1 MKMYIK
7 LGFEWELFEEKEH
20 VWIGNSLTNK
30 LFKIEQKEKKEI
42 IKEISNGT
50 TEQELINKF
59 SVDVWD
65 GFKEELENNKVI
77 CYSEYQ
83 ESYVDKMDRGGKLI
97 ETSSFIK
104 SKIYISRAVI
114 EVNNTC
120 DKKCAFCNEDNE
132 IPCLSC
138 YRESLD
144 NSAVI
149 DMKIIEKFW
158 SDLNEIFV
166 AEVLL
171 TGGNPFRNFDI
182 IKSIVNVIN
191 LRRQKPQI
199 FIVCNED
206 LSLKNIEFLQ
216 KYNITLVINLVKS
229 DEIYL
234 NKMET
239 FIKLLQNYG
248 VKYVLYKRVNVER
261 FEFASQSHL
270 ISDIVRKNETIVS
283 KDNIVRNSSLNVNSL
298 IGLKNICTL
307 GKVLLHINGKLSVC
321 KEYQGEENNVLS
333 QNAINTTLTFEEVW
347 NKAFPT
353 EKCQSCNLKK
363 ICVNC
368 PGILEK
374 YSNYSNFCFV

>member
-1 MKMYIK
+1 M
-7 LGFEWELFEEKEH
+7 
-20 VWIGNSLTNK
+20 
-30 LFKIEQKEKKEI
+30 
-42 IKEISNGT
+42 
-50 TEQELINKF
+50 
-59 SVDVWD
+59 WD

-191 LRRQKPQI
+191 LRRQNHKYLLCVTKTFHLKI
-199 FIVCNED
+199 
-206 LSLKNIEFLQ
+206 LSFYRNI
-216 KYNITLVINLVKS
+216 I
-229 DEIYL
+229 
-234 NKMET
+234 
-239 FIKLLQNYG
+239 
-248 VKYVLYKRVNVER
+248 
-261 FEFASQSHL
+261 
-270 ISDIVRKNETIVS
+270 
-283 KDNIVRNSSLNVNSL
+283 
-298 IGLKNICTL
+298 
-307 GKVLLHINGKLSVC
+307 LH
-321 KEYQGEENNVLS
+321 
-333 QNAINTTLTFEEVW
+333 
-347 NKAFPT
+347 
-353 EKCQSCNLKK
+353 
-363 ICVNC
+363 
-368 PGILEK
+368 
-374 YSNYSNFCFV
+374 